1 MVVANLHRKN
11 IKECIRNLL
20 ESVILKLEW
29 YEHEPK
35 SVLENKDYKIL
46 RDFSIQTK
54 YWKLQKIWNVRVKI
68 IPLVVG
74 SLGAI
79 SKQFGNGLKEI
90 GITAEIGQVQKTATG
105 LEPTTF

>member
-1 MVVANLHRKN
+1 M
-11 IKECIRNLL
+11 L

-35 SVLENKDYKIL
+35 SVLENEDYKL
-46 RDFSIQTK
+46 LKNFSIQTK
-54 YWKLQKIWNVRVKI
+54 YWKLQKIWNGRVEI

-79 SKQFGNGLKEI
+79 SKQFGNRLKEI

>member
-1 MVVANLHRKN
+1 M
-11 IKECIRNLL
+11 L

-35 SVLENKDYKIL
+35 SVLENEDYKIL
-46 RDFSIQTK
+46 KDFSIQTK
-54 YWKLQKIWNVRVKI
+54 YWKLEKIWNGRVEI

-74 SLGAI
+74 SVGAI
-79 SKQFGNGLKEI
+79 SKQFGNRLKEI